1 MVLRNFYIF
10 CSLAF
15 LFFSCTQ
22 KEHFPAKKSE
32 KVALENL
39 NLNSP
44 LIQINQFST
53 VDSVQGN
60 NFENELNGLIQFKI
74 WYEEQNTSFDLA
86 KLESLWSNLQNKSNS
101 FNLNELKSWI
111 EITGFI
117 LEITAKDEYAEELET
132 IVHQVAS
139 GFSES
144 EINEIEN
151 LLIPFIFT
159 KNVDHI
165 YVNLFVNSTV
175 KYEHTLKGAV
185 EITQETDFSELGK
198 VQIKFKMENKR
209 YIELYIRIPEWA
221 EGATVVEKGVKYVA
235 VPGTYCP
242 IARKWKEGDFVE
254 ITFPSEKIPASIKSN

>member
-1 MVLRNFYIF
+1 M
-10 CSLAF
+10 
-15 LFFSCTQ
+15 
-22 KEHFPAKKSE
+22 
-32 KVALENL
+32 ENL
-39 NLNSP
+39 ILNSP

-132 IVHQVAS
+132 IVHQVAF

-144 EINEIEN
+144 EIIEIEN

-185 EITQETDFSELGK
+185 EITQETDFPESGK
-198 VQIKFKMENKR
+198 VKVKFNMENKR